1 MIDNGSTEIHLNQ
14 ILKSA
19 VSKIFRN
26 LKLFIGLLGVWALL
40 TIIFLVMPK
49 TKYFLTYSISSDYM
63 SGQKIE
69 LIYSDIKKFI
79 SGKQHQRLAEL
90 LNLPVEEVKNLK
102 DFKITIEE
110 PSASL
115 LNYNDIKPNF
125 HFNETNAIIQI
136 TLTDTTN
143 NALLVP
149 AFNQFISSS
158 NYFKKIRK
166 NELISMEK
174 INERLEAEKKELDS
188 INQINLRKFTQS
200 SGSLLLLNDLS
211 QIKQN
216 IYLIEERL
224 INNRRGMIM
233 IEEPVNIISH
243 PIVYKQSILAQILIA
258 AGKGFAIAGALFL
271 ALFIVLWIRK
281 NMPTTNT
288 IHKP

>member
-19 VSKIFRN
+19 VSIVFRN
-26 LKLFIGLLGVWALL
+26 LKLFSGFLAAWVLL

-49 TKYFLTYSISSDYM
+49 TKYFLTYSISSNYM

-79 SGKQHQRLAEL
+79 SGEQHQRLAEL
-90 LNLPVEEVKNLK
+90 LNLPVEEVKK
-102 DFKITIEE
+102 IRDFKVSIEE

-115 LNYNDIKPNF
+115 LTYNDIKPNF
-125 HFNETNAIIQI
+125 HFNETNTTIQI
-136 TLTDTTN
+136 TLADTTN

-166 NELISMEK
+166 NELSSIEK
-174 INERLEAEKKELDS
+174 INGSLNAEKKELDS

-224 INNRRGMIM
+224 INNKQGMM
-233 IEEPVNIISH
+233 MLEEPVNIISH
-243 PIVYKQSILAQILIA
+243 PIVHKQSILVQILIA
-258 AGKGFAIAGALFL
+258 AGKGLAIAGTLL
-271 ALFIVLWIRK
+271 MVLFIVLWIKK
-281 NMPTTNT
+281 NIPGTNK
-288 IHKP
+288 IHKS